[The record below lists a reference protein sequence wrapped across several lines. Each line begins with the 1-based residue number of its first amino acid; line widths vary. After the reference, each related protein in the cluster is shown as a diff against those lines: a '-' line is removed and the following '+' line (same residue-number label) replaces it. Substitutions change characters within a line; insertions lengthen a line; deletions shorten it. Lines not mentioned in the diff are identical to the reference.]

1 MRRNLLH
8 TLSGCLFFAALCG
21 CADLKEINAFAL
33 TSHQVM
39 VNNKYISYGYFE
51 FATDSSYIYHPFPG
65 QLLGVD
71 CNCEAQKKLDTFTSK
86 QCQVMA
92 NYFAKLAVFTDPE
105 SAIDAMPVGNALAA
119 GTYGSFAI
127 TSEETTIT
135 NAAAIAVSDL
145 VTSGYKN
152 KKMKIFIKVY
162 HDSVQPLISYL
173 KLRSAIFEA
182 FLVNMKIFLTKE
194 ADSLLT
200 ITDKREGK
208 WPILLTYE
216 MQKKEIDRE
225 IDLYKKREQDFETLI
240 EAGDLI
246 YHNQEDL
253 KNKDFIFK
261 LKTVVNDLSLNS
273 HPK

>member
-1 MRRNLLH
+1 MNRNLFH
-8 TLSGCLFFAALCG
+8 ILSVCLFFAALCG
-21 CADLKEINAFAL
+21 CTDLKEINSFAK
-33 TSHQVM
+33 TSHRVM

-51 FATDSSYIYHPFPG
+51 FATDTSFIYHPFPG
-65 QLLGVD
+65 QLRDVD

-86 QCQVMA
+86 ECQVTA

-105 SAIDAMPVGNALAA
+105 SAIDAMPVGNSLEA
-119 GTYGSFAI
+119 GSYGGVVI
-127 TSEETTIT
+127 TSEETTIM
-135 NAAAIAVSDL
+135 NGAAIAISDL

-182 FLVNMKIFLTKE
+182 MLVNMKDYLTKE

-225 IDLYKKREQDFETLI
+225 IALYKKREQDFQTLI

-261 LKTVVNDLSLNS
+261 LKSMVNDLSLNS

>member
-1 MRRNLLH
+1 MRPNLLH
-8 TLSGCLFFAALCG
+8 TLSGCLLIAALCG
-21 CADLKEINAFAL
+21 CADLKEINTFAL
-33 TSHQVM
+33 TGHQVM

-51 FATDSSYIYHPFPG
+51 FATDSSYIYHPFPA

-71 CNCEAQKKLDTFTSK
+71 CNCEAQKKLDTFTSN

-105 SAIDAMPVGNALAA
+105 SAVDAMPVGNALEA

-135 NAAAIAVSDL
+135 NAAATAVSDL

-152 KKMKIFIKVY
+152 KKMKIFIKVF

-182 FLVNMKIFLTKE
+182 MLVNMKIYLTKE

-216 MQKKEIDRE
+216 MQKKEINRE
-225 IDLYKKREQDFETLI
+225 IELYKKREQDFETLI

-253 KNKDFIFK
+253 RNKDFIFK
-261 LKTVVNDLSLNS
+261 LKTVVNDLSLNA